1 MSAPAPRFPVP
12 QLLFA
17 VTVGIFV
24 WSVLQSAPPLPDRVA
39 THFDAQGEANGWM
52 SREGHV
58 KFLIGTG
65 LGLSAFVVAL
75 FHSFRFFPPQVL
87 NVPDAKFWRDPRNYP
102 EACRI
107 FARWSWL
114 LAAMHLIFLGTLHS
128 VILAANQL
136 SPPRLT
142 AGAMIWPTGIFLTGL
157 VVLIWGLFQS
167 LRRAK
172 AALGSTS

>member
-1 MSAPAPRFPVP
+1 MFASSPRFPVP
-12 QLLFA
+12 QILFA
-17 VTVGIFV
+17 VTAVIFAGSV
-24 WSVLQSAPPLPDRVA
+24 WQSAPQLPDRVA
-39 THFDAQGEANGWM
+39 THFNAQGEANGWM

-58 KFLIGTG
+58 GFLIGTG
-65 LGLSAFVVAL
+65 LGVSAFLVAL
-75 FHSFRFFPPQVL
+75 LHSFRFFPPNTL

-136 SPPRLT
+136 SPPRLNG
-142 AGAMIWPTGIFLTGL
+142 GAMMWQTGIFLTGIG
-157 VVLIWGLFQS
+157 VLIWGLFQS

-172 AALGSTS
+172 VAVGSTS